1 MNDLLSLQDLF
12 NKKIFR
18 IPDYQRGYSWT
29 NQQLE
34 EFWSDVINL
43 LPDKEH
49 YTGMIS
55 LKKLSR
61 DYTKS
66 WNDEQWLFD
75 KKGYEAYHIVD
86 GQQRLTTFIIL
97 INEIVNYYKKAY
109 SDKELDNIFINS
121 TSLKEIIEEFLVIV
135 KPDSENV
142 VKTYKFGYEVDNPSY
157 EYFKT
162 KILES
167 GNVGNDIET
176 FYTLNLEKA
185 KKFFIEQ
192 INELVKEQGISALEN
207 LFFKITQKMMFN
219 MYYIDDDFNVFIAFE
234 TMDDIKFK
242 VLEYCEKD
250 KLNEREQ
257 YWINYFE
264 CFLYGF
270 NQFNEIFET
279 NKLIAE
285 IYYKEQSKI
294 NYDEIAKKGKKL
306 INNFENQLRNLK
318 KEYLIYR
325 YYSFNISLLLGSYID
340 LYNILNKM
348 SQDHFDEMNYHFD
361 DILDET
367 CTNINFF
374 IAYLGKMGYIKE
386 PKDELKVLEINK

>member
-1 MNDLLSLQDLF
+1 MKEKEFEIAKKDF
-12 NKKIFR
+12 NEIKNKLHEVNTDDKQSGIYM
-18 IPDYQRGYSWT
+18 IYIDGIE
-29 NQQLE
+29 LE
-34 EFWSDVINL
+34 NL
-43 LPDKEH
+43 LPIYVGQSVNIYSRKSRHKGE
-49 YTGMIS
+49 I
-55 LKKLSR
+55 KKLFIQE
-61 DYTKS
+61 T
-66 WNDEQWLFD
+66 DEYN
-75 KKGYEAYHIVD
+75 KN
-86 GQQRLTTFIIL
+86 IIQHAGKYMYCKL
-97 INEIVNYYKKAY
+97 V
-109 SDKELDNIFINS
+109 S
-121 TSLKEIIEEFLVIV
+121 TLRNNNK
-135 KPDSENV
+135 
-142 VKTYKFGYEVDNPSY
+142 
-157 EYFKT
+157 
-162 KILES
+162 
-167 GNVGNDIET
+167 
-176 FYTLNLEKA
+176 
-185 KKFFIEQ
+185 
-192 INELVKEQGISALEN
+192 
-207 LFFKITQKMMFN
+207 
-219 MYYIDDDFNVFIAFE
+219 

-294 NYDEIAKKGKKL
+294 NYDEITKKGKKL